1 MDFCGNLI
9 SKNSFIK
16 KAIIKIFFNLVLLKA
31 QRPHNVCHLCHMMH
45 VTNIKSYESKDLQTF
60 FEVLRLKIIK
70 RQYKK
75 TFKSDQEHF
84 SVIQICQVLIFIM
97 DYQNNYVK
105 TS

>member
-1 MDFCGNLI
+1 MLRTTHDVRDKYKELD
-9 SKNSFIK
+9 
-16 KAIIKIFFNLVLLKA
+16 
-31 QRPHNVCHLCHMMH
+31 
-45 VTNIKSYESKDLQTF
+45 TNIREELELKDLQTF

-105 TS
+105 TSSGH

>member
-1 MDFCGNLI
+1 MSRTTHDVRDKYKELD
-9 SKNSFIK
+9 
-16 KAIIKIFFNLVLLKA
+16 
-31 QRPHNVCHLCHMMH
+31 
-45 VTNIKSYESKDLQTF
+45 TNIREELELKDLQTF

>member
-1 MDFCGNLI
+1 M
-9 SKNSFIK
+9 
-16 KAIIKIFFNLVLLKA
+16 
-31 QRPHNVCHLCHMMH
+31 LCTTHD
-45 VTNIKSYESKDLQTF
+45 VRDKYKELDTNIREELELKDLQTF

-105 TS
+105 TSSGH

>member
-1 MDFCGNLI
+1 MLRTTHDVRDKYKELD
-9 SKNSFIK
+9 
-16 KAIIKIFFNLVLLKA
+16 
-31 QRPHNVCHLCHMMH
+31 
-45 VTNIKSYESKDLQTF
+45 TNIREELELKDLQTF

>member
-1 MDFCGNLI
+1 MLRTTHDVRDKYKELD
-9 SKNSFIK
+9 
-16 KAIIKIFFNLVLLKA
+16 
-31 QRPHNVCHLCHMMH
+31 
-45 VTNIKSYESKDLQTF
+45 TNIREELELKDLQTF

-97 DYQNNYVK
+97 DYQNSYVK